1 MIITSL
7 TNSRI
12 KEICKLKEKKYRNM
26 TNTFLIEGINLVT
39 EAGKRNLL
47 KEIFVLEEKT
57 INIDIPTT
65 YVTKE
70 VMKKISSTDSIPNVV
85 GVSLKKEELLLGDR
99 LLLLDNLQD
108 PGNLGTIIRSSKAFN
123 IDTIVISPTTV
134 DMYNPKVLRATEGM
148 IFHINIIVRDLPS
161 LITELKKDNYKIY
174 GTKVDGGINVKDI
187 SLKRKYALVI
197 GNEGNGVSE
206 EVNNLCD
213 GFFYKDK
220 KVAVVGGG
228 SSSLTEALYLSK
240 ICKEVIIIHR
250 RDKLT
255 ADKYL
260 IDKVNSTKNIKVLY
274 NSNITKYNQNNNKLT
289 SVIINNKDNL
299 EVEGVFLAIGS
310 TPNSE
315 IFNVNKDNNYIIV
328 DSNYMTNIDKVYAIG
343 DVIKKDYYQLSTA
356 ASDAVVAA
364 SNIIKREN
372 KNS

>member
-1 MIITSL
+1 MEEHKVVILGSGIAGMTAGIYLKRGGLDVLVVEDNIPGGVLNEIPSIENYPGYEEISGPDLAMNIYNQLTKLGVKILNKKITSIDL
-7 TNSRI
+7 NNKIINNNIKYEYLVIATGRKSRMLSL
-12 KEICKLKEKKYRNM
+12 EHEK
-26 TNTFLIEGINLVT
+26 
-39 EAGKRNLL
+39 
-47 KEIFVLEEKT
+47 
-57 INIDIPTT
+57 
-65 YVTKE
+65 
-70 VMKKISSTDSIPNVV
+70 
-85 GVSLKKEELLLGDR
+85 ELLGK
-99 LLLLDNLQD
+99 
-108 PGNLGTIIRSSKAFN
+108 G
-123 IDTIVISPTTV
+123 ISTC
-134 DMYNPKVLRATEGM
+134 A
-148 IFHINIIVRDLPS
+148 
-161 LITELKKDNYKIY
+161 
-174 GTKVDGGINVKDI
+174 
-187 SLKRKYALVI
+187 
-197 GNEGNGVSE
+197 
-206 EVNNLCD
+206 LCD

-255 ADKYL
+255 SDKYL

-356 ASDAVVAA
+356 TSDAVVAA

>member
-1 MIITSL
+1 MEEHKVVILGSGIAGMTAGIYLKRGGLDVIIVEDNIPGGVLNEIPSIENYPGYEEISGPDLAMNIYNQLTKLGVKILNKKITSIDL
-7 TNSRI
+7 NNKIINNNIKYEYLVIATGRKSRMLSL
-12 KEICKLKEKKYRNM
+12 EHEK
-26 TNTFLIEGINLVT
+26 
-39 EAGKRNLL
+39 
-47 KEIFVLEEKT
+47 
-57 INIDIPTT
+57 
-65 YVTKE
+65 
-70 VMKKISSTDSIPNVV
+70 
-85 GVSLKKEELLLGDR
+85 ELLGK
-99 LLLLDNLQD
+99 
-108 PGNLGTIIRSSKAFN
+108 G
-123 IDTIVISPTTV
+123 ISTC
-134 DMYNPKVLRATEGM
+134 A
-148 IFHINIIVRDLPS
+148 
-161 LITELKKDNYKIY
+161 
-174 GTKVDGGINVKDI
+174 
-187 SLKRKYALVI
+187 
-197 GNEGNGVSE
+197 
-206 EVNNLCD
+206 LCD

-255 ADKYL
+255 SDKYL

-289 SVIINNKDNL
+289 SVIINNKDKL

-356 ASDAVVAA
+356 SSDAVVAA

>member
-1 MIITSL
+1 MEEHKVVILGSGMAGMTAGIYLKRGGLDVLVVEDNIPGGVLNEIPSVENYPGYEEISGPDLAMNIYNQLTKLGVKILNKKITSIDL
-7 TNSRI
+7 NNKIINNNI
-12 KEICKLKEKKYRNM
+12 KYEYLVIATGRKSKMLSLEHEK
-26 TNTFLIEGINLVT
+26 
-39 EAGKRNLL
+39 
-47 KEIFVLEEKT
+47 
-57 INIDIPTT
+57 
-65 YVTKE
+65 
-70 VMKKISSTDSIPNVV
+70 
-85 GVSLKKEELLLGDR
+85 ELLGK
-99 LLLLDNLQD
+99 
-108 PGNLGTIIRSSKAFN
+108 G
-123 IDTIVISPTTV
+123 ISTC
-134 DMYNPKVLRATEGM
+134 A
-148 IFHINIIVRDLPS
+148 
-161 LITELKKDNYKIY
+161 
-174 GTKVDGGINVKDI
+174 
-187 SLKRKYALVI
+187 
-197 GNEGNGVSE
+197 
-206 EVNNLCD
+206 LCD

-255 ADKYL
+255 SDKYL

>member
-1 MIITSL
+1 MEEHKVVILGSGIAGMTAGIYLKRGGLDVIVVEDNIPGGVLNEIPSIENYPGYEEISGPDLAMNIYNQLTKLGVKILNKKITSIDL
-7 TNSRI
+7 NNKIINNNIKYEYLIIATGRKSRMLSL
-12 KEICKLKEKKYRNM
+12 EHEK
-26 TNTFLIEGINLVT
+26 
-39 EAGKRNLL
+39 
-47 KEIFVLEEKT
+47 
-57 INIDIPTT
+57 
-65 YVTKE
+65 
-70 VMKKISSTDSIPNVV
+70 
-85 GVSLKKEELLLGDR
+85 ELLGK
-99 LLLLDNLQD
+99 
-108 PGNLGTIIRSSKAFN
+108 G
-123 IDTIVISPTTV
+123 ISTC
-134 DMYNPKVLRATEGM
+134 A
-148 IFHINIIVRDLPS
+148 
-161 LITELKKDNYKIY
+161 
-174 GTKVDGGINVKDI
+174 
-187 SLKRKYALVI
+187 
-197 GNEGNGVSE
+197 
-206 EVNNLCD
+206 LCD

-255 ADKYL
+255 SDKYL

>member
-1 MIITSL
+1 MEEHKVVILGSGIAGMTAGIYLKRGGLDVLVVEDNIPGGVLNEIPSIENYPGYEEISGPDLVMNIYNQLTKLGVKILNKKITSIDL
-7 TNSRI
+7 NNKIINNNIKYEYLVIATGRKSRMLSL
-12 KEICKLKEKKYRNM
+12 EHEK
-26 TNTFLIEGINLVT
+26 
-39 EAGKRNLL
+39 
-47 KEIFVLEEKT
+47 
-57 INIDIPTT
+57 
-65 YVTKE
+65 
-70 VMKKISSTDSIPNVV
+70 
-85 GVSLKKEELLLGDR
+85 ELLGK
-99 LLLLDNLQD
+99 
-108 PGNLGTIIRSSKAFN
+108 G
-123 IDTIVISPTTV
+123 ISTC
-134 DMYNPKVLRATEGM
+134 A
-148 IFHINIIVRDLPS
+148 
-161 LITELKKDNYKIY
+161 
-174 GTKVDGGINVKDI
+174 
-187 SLKRKYALVI
+187 
-197 GNEGNGVSE
+197 
-206 EVNNLCD
+206 LCD

-255 ADKYL
+255 SDKYL

-372 KNS
+372 KNL

>member
-1 MIITSL
+1 MEEHKVVILGSGIAGMTAGIYLKRGGLDVLVVEDNIPGGVLNEIPSIENYPGYEEISGPDLAMNIYNQLTKLGVKILNKKITSIDL
-7 TNSRI
+7 NNKIINNNIKYEYLVIATGRKSRMLSL
-12 KEICKLKEKKYRNM
+12 EHEK
-26 TNTFLIEGINLVT
+26 
-39 EAGKRNLL
+39 
-47 KEIFVLEEKT
+47 
-57 INIDIPTT
+57 
-65 YVTKE
+65 
-70 VMKKISSTDSIPNVV
+70 
-85 GVSLKKEELLLGDR
+85 ELLGK
-99 LLLLDNLQD
+99 
-108 PGNLGTIIRSSKAFN
+108 G
-123 IDTIVISPTTV
+123 ISTC
-134 DMYNPKVLRATEGM
+134 A
-148 IFHINIIVRDLPS
+148 
-161 LITELKKDNYKIY
+161 
-174 GTKVDGGINVKDI
+174 
-187 SLKRKYALVI
+187 
-197 GNEGNGVSE
+197 
-206 EVNNLCD
+206 LCD
-213 GFFYKDK
+213 GFFYKEK

-255 ADKYL
+255 SDKYL

>member
-1 MIITSL
+1 MEEHKVVILGSGIAGMTAGIYLKRGGLDVLVVEDNIPGGVLNEIPSIENYPGYEEISGPDLAMNIYNQLTKLGVKILNKKITSIDL
-7 TNSRI
+7 NNKIINNNIKYECLVIATGRKSRMLSL
-12 KEICKLKEKKYRNM
+12 EHEK
-26 TNTFLIEGINLVT
+26 
-39 EAGKRNLL
+39 
-47 KEIFVLEEKT
+47 
-57 INIDIPTT
+57 
-65 YVTKE
+65 
-70 VMKKISSTDSIPNVV
+70 
-85 GVSLKKEELLLGDR
+85 ELLGK
-99 LLLLDNLQD
+99 
-108 PGNLGTIIRSSKAFN
+108 G
-123 IDTIVISPTTV
+123 ISTC
-134 DMYNPKVLRATEGM
+134 A
-148 IFHINIIVRDLPS
+148 
-161 LITELKKDNYKIY
+161 
-174 GTKVDGGINVKDI
+174 
-187 SLKRKYALVI
+187 
-197 GNEGNGVSE
+197 
-206 EVNNLCD
+206 LCD

-255 ADKYL
+255 SDKYL

-315 IFNVNKDNNYIIV
+315 IFNVNKDNNSIIV

-356 ASDAVVAA
+356 ASDAIVAA

>member
-1 MIITSL
+1 MEEHKVVILGSGIAGMTAGIYLKRGGLDVLVVEDNIPGGVLNEIPSIENYPGYEEISGPDLAMNIYNQLTKLGVKILNKKITSIDL
-7 TNSRI
+7 NNKIINNNIKYEYLVIATGRKSRMLSL
-12 KEICKLKEKKYRNM
+12 EHEK
-26 TNTFLIEGINLVT
+26 
-39 EAGKRNLL
+39 
-47 KEIFVLEEKT
+47 
-57 INIDIPTT
+57 
-65 YVTKE
+65 
-70 VMKKISSTDSIPNVV
+70 
-85 GVSLKKEELLLGDR
+85 ELLGK
-99 LLLLDNLQD
+99 
-108 PGNLGTIIRSSKAFN
+108 G
-123 IDTIVISPTTV
+123 ISTC
-134 DMYNPKVLRATEGM
+134 A
-148 IFHINIIVRDLPS
+148 
-161 LITELKKDNYKIY
+161 
-174 GTKVDGGINVKDI
+174 
-187 SLKRKYALVI
+187 
-197 GNEGNGVSE
+197 
-206 EVNNLCD
+206 LCD

-255 ADKYL
+255 SDKYL

-315 IFNVNKDNNYIIV
+315 IFNVNKDNNSIIV

>member
-1 MIITSL
+1 MEEHKVVILGSGIAGMTAGIYLKRGGLDVLVVEDNIPGGVLNEIPSIENYPGYEEISGPDLAMNIYNQLTKLGVKILNKKITSIDL
-7 TNSRI
+7 NNKIINNNI
-12 KEICKLKEKKYRNM
+12 KYEYLVIATGRKSKMLSLEHEK
-26 TNTFLIEGINLVT
+26 
-39 EAGKRNLL
+39 
-47 KEIFVLEEKT
+47 
-57 INIDIPTT
+57 
-65 YVTKE
+65 
-70 VMKKISSTDSIPNVV
+70 
-85 GVSLKKEELLLGDR
+85 ELLGK
-99 LLLLDNLQD
+99 
-108 PGNLGTIIRSSKAFN
+108 G
-123 IDTIVISPTTV
+123 ISTC
-134 DMYNPKVLRATEGM
+134 A
-148 IFHINIIVRDLPS
+148 
-161 LITELKKDNYKIY
+161 
-174 GTKVDGGINVKDI
+174 
-187 SLKRKYALVI
+187 
-197 GNEGNGVSE
+197 
-206 EVNNLCD
+206 LCD

-255 ADKYL
+255 SDKYL

-356 ASDAVVAA
+356 SSDAVVAA

>member
-1 MIITSL
+1 MEEHKVVILGSGIAGMTAGIYLKRGGLDVLVVEDNIPGGVLNEIPSIENYPGYEEISGPDLAMNIYNQLTKLGVKILNKKITSIDL
-7 TNSRI
+7 DNKIINNNIKYEYLVIATGRKSRMLSL
-12 KEICKLKEKKYRNM
+12 EHEK
-26 TNTFLIEGINLVT
+26 
-39 EAGKRNLL
+39 
-47 KEIFVLEEKT
+47 
-57 INIDIPTT
+57 
-65 YVTKE
+65 
-70 VMKKISSTDSIPNVV
+70 
-85 GVSLKKEELLLGDR
+85 ELLGK
-99 LLLLDNLQD
+99 
-108 PGNLGTIIRSSKAFN
+108 G
-123 IDTIVISPTTV
+123 ISTC
-134 DMYNPKVLRATEGM
+134 A
-148 IFHINIIVRDLPS
+148 
-161 LITELKKDNYKIY
+161 
-174 GTKVDGGINVKDI
+174 
-187 SLKRKYALVI
+187 
-197 GNEGNGVSE
+197 
-206 EVNNLCD
+206 LCD

-356 ASDAVVAA
+356 SSDAVVAA

>member
-1 MIITSL
+1 MEEHKVVILGSGIAGMTAGIYLKRGGLDVLVVEDNIPGGVLNEIPSIENYPGYEKISGPDLAMNIYNQLTKLGVKILNKKITSIDL
-7 TNSRI
+7 NNKIINNNIKYEYLVIATGRKSRMLSL
-12 KEICKLKEKKYRNM
+12 EHEK
-26 TNTFLIEGINLVT
+26 
-39 EAGKRNLL
+39 
-47 KEIFVLEEKT
+47 
-57 INIDIPTT
+57 
-65 YVTKE
+65 
-70 VMKKISSTDSIPNVV
+70 
-85 GVSLKKEELLLGDR
+85 ELLGK
-99 LLLLDNLQD
+99 
-108 PGNLGTIIRSSKAFN
+108 G
-123 IDTIVISPTTV
+123 ISTC
-134 DMYNPKVLRATEGM
+134 A
-148 IFHINIIVRDLPS
+148 
-161 LITELKKDNYKIY
+161 
-174 GTKVDGGINVKDI
+174 
-187 SLKRKYALVI
+187 
-197 GNEGNGVSE
+197 
-206 EVNNLCD
+206 LCD

-289 SVIINNKDNL
+289 SVTINNKDNL

>member
-1 MIITSL
+1 MEEHKVVILGSGIAGMTAGIYLKRGGLDVLVVEDNIPGGVLNEIPSIENYPGYEEISGPDLAMNIYNQLTKLGVKILNKKITSIDL
-7 TNSRI
+7 NNKIINNNIKYEYLVIATGRKSRMLSL
-12 KEICKLKEKKYRNM
+12 EHEK
-26 TNTFLIEGINLVT
+26 
-39 EAGKRNLL
+39 
-47 KEIFVLEEKT
+47 
-57 INIDIPTT
+57 
-65 YVTKE
+65 
-70 VMKKISSTDSIPNVV
+70 
-85 GVSLKKEELLLGDR
+85 ELLGK
-99 LLLLDNLQD
+99 
-108 PGNLGTIIRSSKAFN
+108 G
-123 IDTIVISPTTV
+123 ISTC
-134 DMYNPKVLRATEGM
+134 A
-148 IFHINIIVRDLPS
+148 
-161 LITELKKDNYKIY
+161 
-174 GTKVDGGINVKDI
+174 
-187 SLKRKYALVI
+187 
-197 GNEGNGVSE
+197 
-206 EVNNLCD
+206 LCD

-220 KVAVVGGG
+220 KVAIVGGG

-255 ADKYL
+255 SDKYL

>member
-1 MIITSL
+1 MYDILIIGSGPAGLSAAIYGKRALMSL
-7 TNSRI
+7 AVIEKDFMGTGQIAVTERVENYPGLYGINGYDLGEKFRNHAETLGAEFLNAEV
-12 KEICKLKEKKYRNM
+12 KEIRKDENSWTVNFTDGNSASAKAIIYAAGASYRH
-26 TNTFLIEGINLVT
+26 LGVPGD
-39 EAGKRNLL
+39 GKQR
-47 KEIFVLEEKT
+47 
-57 INIDIPTT
+57 
-65 YVTKE
+65 
-70 VMKKISSTDSIPNVV
+70 ISYCAV
-85 GVSLKKEELLLGDR
+85 
-99 LLLLDNLQD
+99 
-108 PGNLGTIIRSSKAFN
+108 
-123 IDTIVISPTTV
+123 
-134 DMYNPKVLRATEGM
+134 
-148 IFHINIIVRDLPS
+148 
-161 LITELKKDNYKIY
+161 
-174 GTKVDGGINVKDI
+174 
-187 SLKRKYALVI
+187 
-197 GNEGNGVSE
+197 
-206 EVNNLCD
+206 CD

-255 ADKYL
+255 SDKYL

-289 SVIINNKDNL
+289 SVTINNKDIL

-315 IFNVNKDNNYIIV
+315 IFNVNKENNYIIV

-356 ASDAVVAA
+356 SSDAVVAA

-372 KNS
+372 NNS

>member
-1 MIITSL
+1 MEEHKVVILGSGIAGMTAGIYLKRGGLDVLVVEDNIPGGVLNEIPSIENYPGYEEISGPDLAMNIYNQLTKLGVKILNKKITSIDL
-7 TNSRI
+7 NNKIINNNI
-12 KEICKLKEKKYRNM
+12 KYEYLVIATGRKSKMLSLEHEK
-26 TNTFLIEGINLVT
+26 
-39 EAGKRNLL
+39 
-47 KEIFVLEEKT
+47 
-57 INIDIPTT
+57 
-65 YVTKE
+65 
-70 VMKKISSTDSIPNVV
+70 
-85 GVSLKKEELLLGDR
+85 ELLGK
-99 LLLLDNLQD
+99 
-108 PGNLGTIIRSSKAFN
+108 G
-123 IDTIVISPTTV
+123 ISTC
-134 DMYNPKVLRATEGM
+134 A
-148 IFHINIIVRDLPS
+148 
-161 LITELKKDNYKIY
+161 
-174 GTKVDGGINVKDI
+174 
-187 SLKRKYALVI
+187 
-197 GNEGNGVSE
+197 
-206 EVNNLCD
+206 LCD

-250 RDKLT
+250 RDKMT

-274 NSNITKYNQNNNKLT
+274 NSNVTKYNLSNNKLT

>member
-1 MIITSL
+1 MEEHKVVILGSGIAGMTAGIYLKRGGLDVLVVEDNIPGGVLNEIPSIENYPGYKEISGPDLAMNIYNQLTKLGVKILNKKITSIDL
-7 TNSRI
+7 NNKIINNNIKYEYLVIATGRKSRMLSL
-12 KEICKLKEKKYRNM
+12 EHEK
-26 TNTFLIEGINLVT
+26 
-39 EAGKRNLL
+39 
-47 KEIFVLEEKT
+47 
-57 INIDIPTT
+57 
-65 YVTKE
+65 
-70 VMKKISSTDSIPNVV
+70 
-85 GVSLKKEELLLGDR
+85 ELLGK
-99 LLLLDNLQD
+99 
-108 PGNLGTIIRSSKAFN
+108 G
-123 IDTIVISPTTV
+123 ISTC
-134 DMYNPKVLRATEGM
+134 A
-148 IFHINIIVRDLPS
+148 
-161 LITELKKDNYKIY
+161 
-174 GTKVDGGINVKDI
+174 
-187 SLKRKYALVI
+187 
-197 GNEGNGVSE
+197 
-206 EVNNLCD
+206 LCD

-255 ADKYL
+255 SDKYL

-372 KNS
+372 KNL

>member
-1 MIITSL
+1 MEEHKVVILGSGIAGMTAGIYLKRGGLDVLVVEDNIPGGVLNEIPSIENYPGYEEISGPDLAINIYNQLTKLGVKILNKKITSIDL
-7 TNSRI
+7 DNKIINNNIKYEYLVIATGRKSRMLSL
-12 KEICKLKEKKYRNM
+12 EHEK
-26 TNTFLIEGINLVT
+26 
-39 EAGKRNLL
+39 
-47 KEIFVLEEKT
+47 
-57 INIDIPTT
+57 
-65 YVTKE
+65 
-70 VMKKISSTDSIPNVV
+70 
-85 GVSLKKEELLLGDR
+85 ELLGK
-99 LLLLDNLQD
+99 
-108 PGNLGTIIRSSKAFN
+108 G
-123 IDTIVISPTTV
+123 ISTC
-134 DMYNPKVLRATEGM
+134 A
-148 IFHINIIVRDLPS
+148 
-161 LITELKKDNYKIY
+161 
-174 GTKVDGGINVKDI
+174 
-187 SLKRKYALVI
+187 
-197 GNEGNGVSE
+197 
-206 EVNNLCD
+206 LCD

-255 ADKYL
+255 SDKYL
-260 IDKVNSTKNIKVLY
+260 IDKINSTKNIKVLY

-289 SVIINNKDNL
+289 SVTINNKDNL

-315 IFNVNKDNNYIIV
+315 IFNVNKENNYIIV

-356 ASDAVVAA
+356 SSDAVVAA

>member
-1 MIITSL
+1 MEEHKVVILGSGIAGMTAGIYLKRGGLDVLVVEDNIPGGVLNEIPSIENYPGYEEISGPDLAINIYNQLTKLGVKILNKKITSIDL
-7 TNSRI
+7 NNKIINNNIKYEYLVIATGRKSRMLSL
-12 KEICKLKEKKYRNM
+12 EHEK
-26 TNTFLIEGINLVT
+26 
-39 EAGKRNLL
+39 
-47 KEIFVLEEKT
+47 
-57 INIDIPTT
+57 
-65 YVTKE
+65 
-70 VMKKISSTDSIPNVV
+70 
-85 GVSLKKEELLLGDR
+85 ELLGK
-99 LLLLDNLQD
+99 
-108 PGNLGTIIRSSKAFN
+108 G
-123 IDTIVISPTTV
+123 ISTC
-134 DMYNPKVLRATEGM
+134 A
-148 IFHINIIVRDLPS
+148 
-161 LITELKKDNYKIY
+161 
-174 GTKVDGGINVKDI
+174 
-187 SLKRKYALVI
+187 
-197 GNEGNGVSE
+197 
-206 EVNNLCD
+206 LCD

-356 ASDAVVAA
+356 SSDAVVAA

-372 KNS
+372 NNS

>member
-1 MIITSL
+1 MEEHKVVILGSGIAGMTAGIYLKRGGLDVLVVEDNIPGGVLNEIPSIENYPGYEEISGPDLAMNIYNQLTKLGVKILNKKITSIDL
-7 TNSRI
+7 DNKIINNNIKYEYLVIATGRKSRMLSL
-12 KEICKLKEKKYRNM
+12 EHEK
-26 TNTFLIEGINLVT
+26 
-39 EAGKRNLL
+39 
-47 KEIFVLEEKT
+47 
-57 INIDIPTT
+57 
-65 YVTKE
+65 
-70 VMKKISSTDSIPNVV
+70 
-85 GVSLKKEELLLGDR
+85 ELLGK
-99 LLLLDNLQD
+99 
-108 PGNLGTIIRSSKAFN
+108 G
-123 IDTIVISPTTV
+123 ISTC
-134 DMYNPKVLRATEGM
+134 A
-148 IFHINIIVRDLPS
+148 
-161 LITELKKDNYKIY
+161 
-174 GTKVDGGINVKDI
+174 
-187 SLKRKYALVI
+187 
-197 GNEGNGVSE
+197 
-206 EVNNLCD
+206 LCD

-240 ICKEVIIIHR
+240 ICKEVTIIHR

-255 ADKYL
+255 SDKYL

-356 ASDAVVAA
+356 ASDAVVVA

>member
-1 MIITSL
+1 MEEHKVVILGSGIAGMTAGIYLKRGGLDVLVVEDNIPGGVLNEIPSIENYPGYEEISGPDLAMNIYNQLTKLGVKILNKKITSIDL
-7 TNSRI
+7 NNKIINNNIKYEYLVIATGRKSRMLSL
-12 KEICKLKEKKYRNM
+12 EHEK
-26 TNTFLIEGINLVT
+26 
-39 EAGKRNLL
+39 
-47 KEIFVLEEKT
+47 
-57 INIDIPTT
+57 
-65 YVTKE
+65 
-70 VMKKISSTDSIPNVV
+70 
-85 GVSLKKEELLLGDR
+85 ELLGK
-99 LLLLDNLQD
+99 
-108 PGNLGTIIRSSKAFN
+108 G
-123 IDTIVISPTTV
+123 ISTC
-134 DMYNPKVLRATEGM
+134 A
-148 IFHINIIVRDLPS
+148 I
-161 LITELKKDNYKIY
+161 
-174 GTKVDGGINVKDI
+174 
-187 SLKRKYALVI
+187 
-197 GNEGNGVSE
+197 
-206 EVNNLCD
+206 CD

-289 SVIINNKDNL
+289 SVTINNKDNL

>member
-1 MIITSL
+1 MEEHKVVILGSGIAGMTAGIYLKRGGLDVLVVEDNIPGGVLNEIPSIENYPGYEEISGPDLAMNIYNQLTKLGVKILNKKITSIDL
-7 TNSRI
+7 NNKIINNNIKYEYLVIATGRKSRM
-12 KEICKLKEKKYRNM
+12 L
-26 TNTFLIEGINLVT
+26 
-39 EAGKRNLL
+39 
-47 KEIFVLEEKT
+47 
-57 INIDIPTT
+57 
-65 YVTKE
+65 
-70 VMKKISSTDSIPNVV
+70 
-85 GVSLKKEELLLGDR
+85 SLKHEKELLGK
-99 LLLLDNLQD
+99 
-108 PGNLGTIIRSSKAFN
+108 G
-123 IDTIVISPTTV
+123 ISTC
-134 DMYNPKVLRATEGM
+134 A
-148 IFHINIIVRDLPS
+148 
-161 LITELKKDNYKIY
+161 
-174 GTKVDGGINVKDI
+174 
-187 SLKRKYALVI
+187 
-197 GNEGNGVSE
+197 
-206 EVNNLCD
+206 LCD

>member
-1 MIITSL
+1 MEEHKVVILGSGIAGMTAGIYLKRGGLDVLVVENNIPGGVLNEIPSIENYPGYEEISGPDLAMNIYNQLTKLGVKILNKKITSIDL
-7 TNSRI
+7 NNKIINNNIKYEYLVIATGRKSRMLSL
-12 KEICKLKEKKYRNM
+12 EHEK
-26 TNTFLIEGINLVT
+26 
-39 EAGKRNLL
+39 
-47 KEIFVLEEKT
+47 
-57 INIDIPTT
+57 
-65 YVTKE
+65 
-70 VMKKISSTDSIPNVV
+70 
-85 GVSLKKEELLLGDR
+85 ELLGK
-99 LLLLDNLQD
+99 
-108 PGNLGTIIRSSKAFN
+108 G
-123 IDTIVISPTTV
+123 ISTC
-134 DMYNPKVLRATEGM
+134 A
-148 IFHINIIVRDLPS
+148 
-161 LITELKKDNYKIY
+161 
-174 GTKVDGGINVKDI
+174 
-187 SLKRKYALVI
+187 
-197 GNEGNGVSE
+197 
-206 EVNNLCD
+206 LCD

-255 ADKYL
+255 SDKYL

>member
-1 MIITSL
+1 MEEHKVVILGSGIAGMTAGIYLKRGGLDVLVVEDNIPGGVLNEIPSIENYPGYEEISGPDLAMNIYNQLTKLGVKILNKKITSIDL
-7 TNSRI
+7 NNKIINNNIKYEYLVIATGRKSRMLSL
-12 KEICKLKEKKYRNM
+12 EHEK
-26 TNTFLIEGINLVT
+26 
-39 EAGKRNLL
+39 
-47 KEIFVLEEKT
+47 
-57 INIDIPTT
+57 
-65 YVTKE
+65 
-70 VMKKISSTDSIPNVV
+70 
-85 GVSLKKEELLLGDR
+85 ELLGK
-99 LLLLDNLQD
+99 
-108 PGNLGTIIRSSKAFN
+108 G
-123 IDTIVISPTTV
+123 ISTC
-134 DMYNPKVLRATEGM
+134 A
-148 IFHINIIVRDLPS
+148 
-161 LITELKKDNYKIY
+161 
-174 GTKVDGGINVKDI
+174 
-187 SLKRKYALVI
+187 
-197 GNEGNGVSE
+197 
-206 EVNNLCD
+206 LCD

-289 SVIINNKDNL
+289 SVTINNKDNL

-364 SNIIKREN
+364 SNIIKREK

>member
-1 MIITSL
+1 MEEHKVVILGSGIAGMTAGIYLKRGGLDVLVVEDNIPGGVLNEIPSIENYPGYEEISGPDLAMNIYNQLTKLGVKILNKKITSIDL
-7 TNSRI
+7 NNKIINNNIKYEYLVIATGRKSRMLSL
-12 KEICKLKEKKYRNM
+12 EHEK
-26 TNTFLIEGINLVT
+26 
-39 EAGKRNLL
+39 
-47 KEIFVLEEKT
+47 
-57 INIDIPTT
+57 
-65 YVTKE
+65 
-70 VMKKISSTDSIPNVV
+70 
-85 GVSLKKEELLLGDR
+85 ELLGK
-99 LLLLDNLQD
+99 
-108 PGNLGTIIRSSKAFN
+108 G
-123 IDTIVISPTTV
+123 ISTC
-134 DMYNPKVLRATEGM
+134 A
-148 IFHINIIVRDLPS
+148 
-161 LITELKKDNYKIY
+161 
-174 GTKVDGGINVKDI
+174 
-187 SLKRKYALVI
+187 
-197 GNEGNGVSE
+197 
-206 EVNNLCD
+206 LCD

-255 ADKYL
+255 SDKYL

-315 IFNVNKDNNYIIV
+315 IFNVNKDNNSIIV

-356 ASDAVVAA
+356 ASDAIVAA

>member
-1 MIITSL
+1 MEEHKVVILGSGIAGMTAGIYLKRGGLDVLVVEDNIPGGVLNEIPSIENYPGYEVISGPDLAMNIYNQLTKLGVKILNKKITSIDL
-7 TNSRI
+7 DNKIINNNIKYEYLVIATGRKSRMLSL
-12 KEICKLKEKKYRNM
+12 EHEK
-26 TNTFLIEGINLVT
+26 
-39 EAGKRNLL
+39 
-47 KEIFVLEEKT
+47 
-57 INIDIPTT
+57 
-65 YVTKE
+65 
-70 VMKKISSTDSIPNVV
+70 
-85 GVSLKKEELLLGDR
+85 ELL
-99 LLLLDNLQD
+99 
-108 PGNLGTIIRSSKAFN
+108 
-123 IDTIVISPTTV
+123 
-134 DMYNPKVLRATEGM
+134 
-148 IFHINIIVRDLPS
+148 
-161 LITELKKDNYKIY
+161 
-174 GTKVDGGINVKDI
+174 
-187 SLKRKYALVI
+187 
-197 GNEGNGVSE
+197 GNGISTCA
-206 EVNNLCD
+206 LCD

-255 ADKYL
+255 SDKYL

-356 ASDAVVAA
+356 SSDAVVAA

>member
-1 MIITSL
+1 MEEHKVVILGSGIAGMTAGIYLKRGGLDVLVVEDNIPGGVLNEIPSIENYPGYEEISGPDLAMNIYNQLTKLGVKILNKKITSIDL
-7 TNSRI
+7 N
-12 KEICKLKEKKYRNM
+12 N
-26 TNTFLIEGINLVT
+26 
-39 EAGKRNLL
+39 
-47 KEIFVLEEKT
+47 KT
-57 INIDIPTT
+57 INNNIKYEYLVIATGR
-65 YVTKE
+65 KSR
-70 VMKKISSTDSIPNVV
+70 ML
-85 GVSLKKEELLLGDR
+85 SLEHEKELLGK
-99 LLLLDNLQD
+99 
-108 PGNLGTIIRSSKAFN
+108 G
-123 IDTIVISPTTV
+123 ISTC
-134 DMYNPKVLRATEGM
+134 A
-148 IFHINIIVRDLPS
+148 
-161 LITELKKDNYKIY
+161 
-174 GTKVDGGINVKDI
+174 
-187 SLKRKYALVI
+187 
-197 GNEGNGVSE
+197 
-206 EVNNLCD
+206 LCD

-255 ADKYL
+255 SDKYL

-356 ASDAVVAA
+356 SSDAVIAA

-372 KNS
+372 NNS

>member
-1 MIITSL
+1 MEEHKVVILGSGIAGMTAGIYLKRGGLDVIIVEDNIPGGVLNEIPSIENYPGYEEISGPDLAMNIYNQLTKLGVKILNKKITSIDL
-7 TNSRI
+7 NNKIINNNIKYEYLVIATGRKSRMLSL
-12 KEICKLKEKKYRNM
+12 EHEK
-26 TNTFLIEGINLVT
+26 
-39 EAGKRNLL
+39 
-47 KEIFVLEEKT
+47 
-57 INIDIPTT
+57 
-65 YVTKE
+65 
-70 VMKKISSTDSIPNVV
+70 
-85 GVSLKKEELLLGDR
+85 ELLGK
-99 LLLLDNLQD
+99 
-108 PGNLGTIIRSSKAFN
+108 G
-123 IDTIVISPTTV
+123 ISTC
-134 DMYNPKVLRATEGM
+134 A
-148 IFHINIIVRDLPS
+148 
-161 LITELKKDNYKIY
+161 
-174 GTKVDGGINVKDI
+174 
-187 SLKRKYALVI
+187 
-197 GNEGNGVSE
+197 
-206 EVNNLCD
+206 LCD

-356 ASDAVVAA
+356 SSDAVVAA

>member
-1 MIITSL
+1 MEEHKVVILGSGIAGMTAGIYLKRGGLDVLVVEDNIPGGVLNEIPSIENYPGYEEISGPDLAMNIYNQLTKLGVKILNKKITSIDL
-7 TNSRI
+7 NNKIINNNIKYEYLVIATGRKSRMLSL
-12 KEICKLKEKKYRNM
+12 EHEK
-26 TNTFLIEGINLVT
+26 
-39 EAGKRNLL
+39 
-47 KEIFVLEEKT
+47 
-57 INIDIPTT
+57 
-65 YVTKE
+65 
-70 VMKKISSTDSIPNVV
+70 
-85 GVSLKKEELLLGDR
+85 ELLGK
-99 LLLLDNLQD
+99 
-108 PGNLGTIIRSSKAFN
+108 G
-123 IDTIVISPTTV
+123 ISTC
-134 DMYNPKVLRATEGM
+134 A
-148 IFHINIIVRDLPS
+148 
-161 LITELKKDNYKIY
+161 
-174 GTKVDGGINVKDI
+174 
-187 SLKRKYALVI
+187 
-197 GNEGNGVSE
+197 
-206 EVNNLCD
+206 LCD

-356 ASDAVVAA
+356 ASDAIVAA

-372 KNS
+372 KN

>member
-1 MIITSL
+1 MEEHKVVILGSGIAGMTAGIYLKRGGLDVIIVEDNIPGGVLNEIPSIENYPGYEEISGPDLAMNIYNQLTKLGVKILNKKITSIDL
-7 TNSRI
+7 NNKIINHNIKYEYLVIATGRKSRMLSL
-12 KEICKLKEKKYRNM
+12 EHEK
-26 TNTFLIEGINLVT
+26 
-39 EAGKRNLL
+39 
-47 KEIFVLEEKT
+47 
-57 INIDIPTT
+57 
-65 YVTKE
+65 
-70 VMKKISSTDSIPNVV
+70 
-85 GVSLKKEELLLGDR
+85 ELLGK
-99 LLLLDNLQD
+99 
-108 PGNLGTIIRSSKAFN
+108 G
-123 IDTIVISPTTV
+123 ISTC
-134 DMYNPKVLRATEGM
+134 A
-148 IFHINIIVRDLPS
+148 
-161 LITELKKDNYKIY
+161 
-174 GTKVDGGINVKDI
+174 
-187 SLKRKYALVI
+187 
-197 GNEGNGVSE
+197 
-206 EVNNLCD
+206 LCD

-255 ADKYL
+255 SDKYL

-356 ASDAVVAA
+356 SSDAVVAA

>member
-1 MIITSL
+1 MDEHKVVILGSGIAGMTAGIYLKRGGLDVLVVEDNIPGGVLNEIPSIENYPGYEEISGPDLAMNIYNQLTKLGVKILNKKITSIDL
-7 TNSRI
+7 NNKIINNNI
-12 KEICKLKEKKYRNM
+12 KYEYLVIATGRKSKMLSLEHEK
-26 TNTFLIEGINLVT
+26 
-39 EAGKRNLL
+39 
-47 KEIFVLEEKT
+47 
-57 INIDIPTT
+57 
-65 YVTKE
+65 
-70 VMKKISSTDSIPNVV
+70 
-85 GVSLKKEELLLGDR
+85 ELLGK
-99 LLLLDNLQD
+99 
-108 PGNLGTIIRSSKAFN
+108 G
-123 IDTIVISPTTV
+123 ISTC
-134 DMYNPKVLRATEGM
+134 A
-148 IFHINIIVRDLPS
+148 
-161 LITELKKDNYKIY
+161 
-174 GTKVDGGINVKDI
+174 
-187 SLKRKYALVI
+187 
-197 GNEGNGVSE
+197 
-206 EVNNLCD
+206 LCD

-255 ADKYL
+255 SDKYL

>member
-1 MIITSL
+1 MEEHKVVILGSGIAGMTAGIYLKRGGLDVIIVEDNIPGGVLNEIPSIENYPGYEEISGPDLAMNIYNQLTKLGVKILNKKITSIDL
-7 TNSRI
+7 NNKIINNNIKYEYLVIATGRKSRMLSL
-12 KEICKLKEKKYRNM
+12 EHEK
-26 TNTFLIEGINLVT
+26 
-39 EAGKRNLL
+39 
-47 KEIFVLEEKT
+47 
-57 INIDIPTT
+57 
-65 YVTKE
+65 
-70 VMKKISSTDSIPNVV
+70 
-85 GVSLKKEELLLGDR
+85 ELLGK
-99 LLLLDNLQD
+99 
-108 PGNLGTIIRSSKAFN
+108 G
-123 IDTIVISPTTV
+123 ISTC
-134 DMYNPKVLRATEGM
+134 A
-148 IFHINIIVRDLPS
+148 
-161 LITELKKDNYKIY
+161 
-174 GTKVDGGINVKDI
+174 
-187 SLKRKYALVI
+187 
-197 GNEGNGVSE
+197 
-206 EVNNLCD
+206 LCD

-289 SVIINNKDNL
+289 SVIINNKDKL

>member
-1 MIITSL
+1 MEEHKVVILGSGIAGMTAGIYLKRGGLDVLVVEDNIPGGVLNEIPSIENYPGYEVISGPDLAMNIYNQLTKLGVKILNKKITSIDL
-7 TNSRI
+7 DNKIINNNIKYEYLVIATGRKSRMLSL
-12 KEICKLKEKKYRNM
+12 EHEK
-26 TNTFLIEGINLVT
+26 
-39 EAGKRNLL
+39 
-47 KEIFVLEEKT
+47 
-57 INIDIPTT
+57 
-65 YVTKE
+65 
-70 VMKKISSTDSIPNVV
+70 
-85 GVSLKKEELLLGDR
+85 ELLGK
-99 LLLLDNLQD
+99 
-108 PGNLGTIIRSSKAFN
+108 G
-123 IDTIVISPTTV
+123 ISTC
-134 DMYNPKVLRATEGM
+134 A
-148 IFHINIIVRDLPS
+148 
-161 LITELKKDNYKIY
+161 
-174 GTKVDGGINVKDI
+174 
-187 SLKRKYALVI
+187 
-197 GNEGNGVSE
+197 
-206 EVNNLCD
+206 LCD

-255 ADKYL
+255 SDKYL

-289 SVIINNKDNL
+289 SVTINNKDIL

-356 ASDAVVAA
+356 SSDAVVAA

>member
-1 MIITSL
+1 MEEHKVVILGSGIAGMTAGIYLKRGGLDVLVVEDNIPGGVLNEIPSIENYPGYEEISGPDLAMNIYNQLTKLGVKILNKKITSIDL
-7 TNSRI
+7 NNKIINNNIKYEYLVIATGRKSRMLSL
-12 KEICKLKEKKYRNM
+12 EHEK
-26 TNTFLIEGINLVT
+26 
-39 EAGKRNLL
+39 
-47 KEIFVLEEKT
+47 
-57 INIDIPTT
+57 
-65 YVTKE
+65 
-70 VMKKISSTDSIPNVV
+70 
-85 GVSLKKEELLLGDR
+85 ELLGK
-99 LLLLDNLQD
+99 
-108 PGNLGTIIRSSKAFN
+108 G
-123 IDTIVISPTTV
+123 ISTC
-134 DMYNPKVLRATEGM
+134 A
-148 IFHINIIVRDLPS
+148 
-161 LITELKKDNYKIY
+161 
-174 GTKVDGGINVKDI
+174 
-187 SLKRKYALVI
+187 
-197 GNEGNGVSE
+197 
-206 EVNNLCD
+206 LCD

-255 ADKYL
+255 SDKYL

-310 TPNSE
+310 IPNSE

-356 ASDAVVAA
+356 SSDAVVAA

>member
-1 MIITSL
+1 MEEHKVVILGSGIAGMTAGIYLKRGGLDVLVVEDNIPGGVLNEIPSIENYPGYEEISGPDLAINIYNQLTKLGVKILNKKITSIDL
-7 TNSRI
+7 NNKIINNNIKYEYLVIATGRKSRMLSL
-12 KEICKLKEKKYRNM
+12 EHEK
-26 TNTFLIEGINLVT
+26 
-39 EAGKRNLL
+39 
-47 KEIFVLEEKT
+47 
-57 INIDIPTT
+57 
-65 YVTKE
+65 
-70 VMKKISSTDSIPNVV
+70 
-85 GVSLKKEELLLGDR
+85 ELLGK
-99 LLLLDNLQD
+99 
-108 PGNLGTIIRSSKAFN
+108 G
-123 IDTIVISPTTV
+123 ISTC
-134 DMYNPKVLRATEGM
+134 A
-148 IFHINIIVRDLPS
+148 
-161 LITELKKDNYKIY
+161 
-174 GTKVDGGINVKDI
+174 
-187 SLKRKYALVI
+187 
-197 GNEGNGVSE
+197 
-206 EVNNLCD
+206 LCD

-255 ADKYL
+255 SDKYL
-260 IDKVNSTKNIKVLY
+260 IDKINSTKNIKVLY

-356 ASDAVVAA
+356 ASDAVIAA

>member
-1 MIITSL
+1 MEEHKVVILGSGIAGMTAGIYLKRGGLDVLVVEDNIPEGVLNEIPSIENYPGYEEISGPDLAMNIYNQLTKLGVKILNKKITSIDL
-7 TNSRI
+7 NNKIINNNIKYEYLVIATGRKSRMLSL
-12 KEICKLKEKKYRNM
+12 EHEK
-26 TNTFLIEGINLVT
+26 
-39 EAGKRNLL
+39 
-47 KEIFVLEEKT
+47 
-57 INIDIPTT
+57 
-65 YVTKE
+65 
-70 VMKKISSTDSIPNVV
+70 
-85 GVSLKKEELLLGDR
+85 ELLGK
-99 LLLLDNLQD
+99 
-108 PGNLGTIIRSSKAFN
+108 G
-123 IDTIVISPTTV
+123 ISTC
-134 DMYNPKVLRATEGM
+134 A
-148 IFHINIIVRDLPS
+148 
-161 LITELKKDNYKIY
+161 
-174 GTKVDGGINVKDI
+174 
-187 SLKRKYALVI
+187 
-197 GNEGNGVSE
+197 
-206 EVNNLCD
+206 LCD

-289 SVIINNKDNL
+289 SVTINNKDNL

>member
-1 MIITSL
+1 MEEHKVVILGSGIAGMTAGIYLKRGGLDVLVVEDNIPGGVLNEIPSIENYPGYEEISGPDLAMNIYNQLTKLGVKILNKKITSIDL
-7 TNSRI
+7 NNKIINNNIKYEYLVIATGRKSRMLSL
-12 KEICKLKEKKYRNM
+12 EHEK
-26 TNTFLIEGINLVT
+26 
-39 EAGKRNLL
+39 
-47 KEIFVLEEKT
+47 
-57 INIDIPTT
+57 
-65 YVTKE
+65 
-70 VMKKISSTDSIPNVV
+70 
-85 GVSLKKEELLLGDR
+85 ELLGK
-99 LLLLDNLQD
+99 
-108 PGNLGTIIRSSKAFN
+108 G
-123 IDTIVISPTTV
+123 ISTC
-134 DMYNPKVLRATEGM
+134 A
-148 IFHINIIVRDLPS
+148 
-161 LITELKKDNYKIY
+161 
-174 GTKVDGGINVKDI
+174 
-187 SLKRKYALVI
+187 
-197 GNEGNGVSE
+197 
-206 EVNNLCD
+206 LCD

-289 SVIINNKDNL
+289 SVTINNKDNL

-310 TPNSE
+310 TPNNE

>member
-1 MIITSL
+1 MEEHKVVILGSGIAGMTAGIYLKRGGLDVLVVEDNIPGGVLNEIPSIENYPGYEEISGPDLAMNIYNQLTKLGVKILNKKITSIDL
-7 TNSRI
+7 NNKIINNNIKYEYLIIATGRKSRM
-12 KEICKLKEKKYRNM
+12 L
-26 TNTFLIEGINLVT
+26 
-39 EAGKRNLL
+39 
-47 KEIFVLEEKT
+47 
-57 INIDIPTT
+57 
-65 YVTKE
+65 
-70 VMKKISSTDSIPNVV
+70 
-85 GVSLKKEELLLGDR
+85 SLKHEKELLGK
-99 LLLLDNLQD
+99 
-108 PGNLGTIIRSSKAFN
+108 G
-123 IDTIVISPTTV
+123 ISTC
-134 DMYNPKVLRATEGM
+134 A
-148 IFHINIIVRDLPS
+148 
-161 LITELKKDNYKIY
+161 
-174 GTKVDGGINVKDI
+174 
-187 SLKRKYALVI
+187 
-197 GNEGNGVSE
+197 
-206 EVNNLCD
+206 LCD

-255 ADKYL
+255 SDKYL